1 MRGLARGD
9 LRSPELQTPERACLF
24 GEPIYR
30 RVRTMHLRSVV
41 PTETESDSPTFG
53 HRLLDRGVIEILC
66 LSCLAVVGR
75 ATTEK
80 AIFALEKAHN
90 CEE

>member
-1 MRGLARGD
+1 
-9 LRSPELQTPERACLF
+9 
-24 GEPIYR
+24 
-30 RVRTMHLRSVV
+30 V
-41 PTETESDSPTFG
+41 PTETESDRPTFG
-53 HRLLDRGVIEILC
+53 HRLLDRGIIEILC
-66 LSCLAVVGR
+66 LSCMAVVGR